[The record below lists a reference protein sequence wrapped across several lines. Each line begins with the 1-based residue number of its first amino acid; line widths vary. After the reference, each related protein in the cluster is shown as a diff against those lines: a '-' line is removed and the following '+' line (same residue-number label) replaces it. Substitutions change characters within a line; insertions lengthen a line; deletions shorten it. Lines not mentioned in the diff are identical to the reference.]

1 MSLEEEAER
10 QRAGPPP
17 EKRTTVRM
25 PKAWD
30 RLFRV
35 VALIILIGVI
45 FASLYVPV
53 WLIPYPWGVMAVLAP
68 MVLGLVAIG
77 GRLHELRVRVDTLE
91 ERLDNLRVGG
101 DEGAEPPPG
110 PPQEG

>member
-17 EKRTTVRM
+17 RKRTTVTM

-35 VALIILIGVI
+35 VALLILAAAA
-45 FASLYVPV
+45 FATLYVPV
-53 WLIPYPWGVMAVLAP
+53 VYIAPWGLIAVLALTI
-68 MVLGLVAIG
+68 LGLVAVA
-77 GRLHELRVRVDTLE
+77 GRLHEVRVRVDALE
-91 ERLDNLRVGG
+91 ERLDDLSAGG
-101 DEGAEPPPG
+101 EGEEEPPPE
-110 PPQEG
+110 PPREE